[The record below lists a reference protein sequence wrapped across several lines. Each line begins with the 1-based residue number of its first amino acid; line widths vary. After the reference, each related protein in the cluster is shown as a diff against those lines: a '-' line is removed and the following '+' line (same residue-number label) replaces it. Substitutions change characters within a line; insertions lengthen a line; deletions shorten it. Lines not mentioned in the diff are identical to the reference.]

1 MRERTSVCVAQLLQR
16 FPDCKLHD
24 VFESGEKT
32 TFCFSAPKSSLAEI
46 FESLL
51 ELNDLR
57 IWRDTLAEQLLVVRG
72 KKSNGVPFRLCVL
85 TQEELR
91 LVGVAF
97 VSLLRRNDLLEPEAA
112 EQFLDALGESR
123 S

>member
-1 MRERTSVCVAQLLQR
+1 MREKTSVCVAQLLQR

-46 FESLL
+46 FDSLL
-51 ELNDLR
+51 ELHSLR
-57 IWRDTLAEQLLVVRG
+57 LWRDTLAEQLLVAG
-72 KKSNGVPFRLCVL
+72 GEESTGVPFRLCVF

-97 VSLLRRNDLLEPEAA
+97 VSFLRRNDLLEPEAA
-112 EQFLDALGESR
+112 GQFLDAFGESR

>member
-32 TFCFSAPKSSLAEI
+32 TFCFFAPKSSLAEI

-57 IWRDTLAEQLLVVRG
+57 IWRDTLAEQLLAVRG
-72 KKSNGVPFRLCVL
+72 GKSNGMPFRLCVL
-85 TQEELR
+85 TEEELK

-97 VSLLRRNDLLEPEAA
+97 VSFLRRNDLLEPEAA
-112 EQFLDALGESR
+112 EQFLDAFGESR

>member
-1 MRERTSVCVAQLLQR
+1 MRERTSVCVAKLLQR

-57 IWRDTLAEQLLVVRG
+57 IWRDTLAEQLLVAGG
-72 KKSNGVPFRLCVL
+72 KESTGVPFRLCVL

-91 LVGVAF
+91 LVGVEF
-97 VSLLRRNDLLEPEAA
+97 VSFLRRNDLLEPEAA

-123 S
+123 L